1 MCFIPNIYAAL
12 CTAALVPLICLV
24 GVLVVFIH
32 AYQVTQQWKAY
43 DDVYRGRT
51 NSSEVPMVLYLFAL
65 VSLVLLWAGLH
76 MGYRYLWMLIL
87 YVIFNLLLGL
97 YVFAVYF
104 LMHNQ
109 LCWPAKASYTVE
121 MNGQGSPDSAYQGG
135 GTATI
140 GEEINKSTLNL
151 IRTMEEVSADWECA
165 SLHPDSQPSSV
176 FKQSPQSG
184 TDSTDGGFINTN
196 LVADDESQDFDDL
209 IFALKTGSG
218 LNLSDNESIH
228 GSHDGGSTAPSQI
241 VELRRIPIADTHL

>member
-1 MCFIPNIYAAL
+1 
-12 CTAALVPLICLV
+12 
-24 GVLVVFIH
+24 
-32 AYQVTQQWKAY
+32 
-43 DDVYRGRT
+43 
-51 NSSEVPMVLYLFAL
+51 MVLYLFAL

-135 GTATI
+135 GAATI
-140 GEEINKSTLNL
+140 GGEINKSTQNL
-151 IRTMEEVSADWECA
+151 IRTMEEVSADWERA
-165 SLHPDSQPSSV
+165 SLRLDSQPSSV
-176 FKQSPQSG
+176 FKQSPQG
-184 TDSTDGGFINTN
+184 GAYATDGGFINTN